1 MNFEYYLWKLTDL
14 IAGPFIHT
22 QVPRDGWTGLILHVI
37 FMAIVVVII
46 LAFLALD
53 AFFLIWLERK
63 ISARIQNRL
72 GPMVSGPRWL
82 AKFSMWTGGI
92 FQTLWDT
99 LKLMLKED
107 IINRRADR
115 LGFMLAPFICMAAT
129 FMAFLVIPFGKG
141 LVAQDLNIGVLYLV
155 AIGSFAVIAILT
167 AGWSSGSKYSLLG
180 GLRSAAQIISYEVP
194 MIFGIL
200 GPVMIVGSLSL
211 VDIVEAQKNT
221 WFFVPQILAFLV
233 YFISATAEINRTP
246 FDLPEAE
253 SELVAGFVTEYTGM
267 RFAMFFLAEFTN
279 MFIISAIAVS
289 LFFGGWMLPFG
300 LEFPKV
306 IQLGNFVIPYIDI
319 LLGAVVFF
327 IKAYFFVIVLMWF
340 RWTYPRVRVDHLL
353 GLGWKVLL
361 PVGFLNMLLTGI
373 WMMIKPRGG

>member
-1 MNFEYYLWKLTDL
+1 MNFEYYLWKLADL

-22 QVPRDGWTGLILHVI
+22 QAPRDGWVGLILHVI
-37 FMAIVVVII
+37 FMAIVVLII
-46 LAFLALD
+46 LTFLALD

-63 ISARIQNRL
+63 ISARIQNRV
-72 GPMVSGPRWL
+72 GPMVAGPRFL
-82 AKFSMWTGGI
+82 ARLSMWTGGI

-99 LKLMLKED
+99 IKLMLKED

-115 LGFMLAPFICMAAT
+115 LGFKLAPFICMAAT
-129 FMAFLVIPFGKG
+129 FMAFLVIPFSRG
-141 LVAQDLNIGVLYLV
+141 LIAQDLNIGILYII
-155 AIGSFAVIAILT
+155 AISSLAVISILT
-167 AGWSSGSKYSLLG
+167 AGWSSGNKYSLLG

-211 VDIVEAQKNT
+211 VQIVEAQKT
-221 WFFVPQILAFLV
+221 MGWFFIPQILAFLV

-289 LFFGGWMLPFG
+289 LFFGGWLLPFG

-306 IQLGNFVIPYIDI
+306 FQIGNFVIPYVDVF
-319 LLGAVVFF
+319 LGAVIFF
-327 IKAYFFVIVLMWF
+327 IKTYFFVIVLMWF
-340 RWTYPRVRVDHLL
+340 RWTFPRVRVDHLL
-353 GLGWKVLL
+353 NLGWKVLL
-361 PVGFLNMLLTGI
+361 PVGFINMLITGFFI
-373 WMMIKPRGG
+373 LRSRGG